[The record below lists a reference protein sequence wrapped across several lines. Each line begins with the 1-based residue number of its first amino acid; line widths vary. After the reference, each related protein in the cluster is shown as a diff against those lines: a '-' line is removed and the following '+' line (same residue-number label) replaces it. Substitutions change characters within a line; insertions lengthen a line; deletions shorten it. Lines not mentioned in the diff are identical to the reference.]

1 MTQNSNA
8 NQVFYSVNTL
18 DLNNPQSFVSLF
30 ESSANISHKSH
41 YFSKDFIVNSDGIF
55 IVGTTD
61 YAPSDVSQGKELMII
76 LAKYLLDGSI
86 SSSFA
91 DNGIFQKDFTDTD
104 KAFTLDIQDD
114 GKILIAGMTWVNFG
128 GGDARVTRVNVDGT
142 IDDSFGDN
150 GTTSIVSLPPHE
162 NHLMR

>member
-1 MTQNSNA
+1 M
-8 NQVFYSVNTL
+8 
-18 DLNNPQSFVSLF
+18 
-30 ESSANISHKSH
+30 
-41 YFSKDFIVNSDGIF
+41 
-55 IVGTTD
+55 GTTD
-61 YAPSDVSQGKELMII
+61 YAPSDVSQGKRTYDYF

-128 GGDARVTRVNVDGT
+128 GGDARVTGLMLMALLM
-142 IDDSFGDN
+142 ILLE
-150 GTTSIVSLPPHE
+150 IME
-162 NHLMR
+162 QHLLFLYLL